1 MRWFA
6 TVRRRIWGR
15 GLTAVT
21 ATAAASSL
29 IVSAAVAQGVPE
41 YHYDGKLWSA
51 GPTYRT
57 PSVGGHPLAGRTPAT
72 PKTTKP
78 LRTYRPARP
87 AWPPAGTSTIAL
99 TRSAKSSATAST
111 PQHQTADGPAASPV
125 RAGKLP
131 VWVAPAKQAAKKRD
145 AAPSTP
151 AAVRVQLA
159 GHAQAQAAG
168 VDGMLLGLAR
178 ADGAASSGRVAVTL
192 DYSALDKAYG
202 GGFASRL
209 HLVSVPGCILTAPQK
224 PSCRVRTPLAST
236 NNPVAKKLTATL
248 DLPRL
253 APAGTAGA
261 DAHAD
266 GTAGSASVAPMT
278 AVEAISGASG
288 SQGDYTATSLSP
300 SGSWSA
306 NGTGA
311 FTYSYPV
318 AVPPSLGGAAPS
330 VAFSYD
336 SQSEDGET
344 SARNSQSSWIGD
356 GWSYSP
362 GFIERSYKP
371 CKQDGISDSADLCWG
386 GWLAT
391 LSLGGHSG
399 TLIRDESSNPN
410 TPTANQTWHLQ
421 GDDGTKIEELG
432 GAGNGLWNG
441 EYFKV
446 TTTDGTAYYFGLNHA
461 PGTTSDAAT
470 NSAWGEPVY
479 SPKSGDPCYDSGQG
493 KDSQC
498 TMGYRFNLDFVV
510 DPHTNV
516 QRYTYA
522 TETNHYD
529 RGGGQVAASGG
540 SGTLTKYVRGGY
552 LTEIDYGY
560 QLTDETVG
568 SKPGARVL
576 FKTSQ
581 RCQTSSTFTDCS
593 YANLNDKTATNWP
606 DVPYDLNCAS
616 TDTTSGT
623 GSNVCLTTAPSFWS
637 TDRLDSVVTQVNV
650 GGTLTD
656 VDTYQLTQAYSDAG
670 GTVDPVTG
678 QSGKDAADEG
688 ELQSVMWLSSIQHTG
703 DDTTGGGSTSPITL
717 PKVTFLGTEIDNRVD
732 GGNEPALFHPRMSS
746 VTTETGESIA
756 VTYSDPDCSRL
767 NHTMPSAPD
776 ADTMSC
782 YNVYWTI
789 PGGVT
794 PVSDW
799 FNKTRVKTVT
809 VSDGTGTGS
818 PAQVSNYT
826 YSGPAWHR
834 DDSELTDDTYR
845 TWDQFRGYRT
855 VTVTTGAGSDPITQ
869 KTTTYLQGMDGDV
882 RADGSK
888 RSVSVTDSVG
898 DTVTDS
904 DWLSGTPLEADTYT
918 QAGGSVVAKQIDL
931 PQTFTTTA
939 THNAGSS
946 LPAVV
951 ARMIKSSQ
959 QRTYGLLADGS
970 WREAETDTSYNGDA
984 LPTTVD
990 AKGDV
995 SVASQEKCATTSYA
1009 TPPAGNP
1016 MMLSYP
1022 DEVLTVAGPC
1032 STTPGTSTT
1041 VSDKRM
1047 FYDGDGTVTN
1057 VGTFGHLGTTGD
1069 LTATQIITGYSS
1081 GAPTYRTTQATA
1093 YDIYGRAIQVQD
1105 ADSNTTKTAFTPT
1118 TGQLPTQ
1125 LVTTNPRTWT
1135 TTSVMDPLRGLTMTS
1150 TDPNGRTTTIDYDA
1164 LGRRTAMW
1172 LPGRPTSQSASRTFT
1187 YAVNDTA
1194 PTTITTNTLR
1204 DDSNYSTAIDI
1215 YDGMLQ
1221 LRQTQSTTANNQAG
1235 RLISDTF
1242 YDSHGWARK
1251 TNSTYYESSTSP
1263 TNTMWVADDNQVPSQ
1278 QVTVHDGLGRT
1289 TATQLWSK
1297 GAQRW
1302 QSTTAY
1308 PGVDRTD
1315 TTPPS
1320 GGTATSSFTNALG
1333 QTTATWMYDDTATPT
1348 GKASDAVVTGYTYTP
1363 AGQVATMSDNAGNKW
1378 TYSYD
1383 LLGQETKQTDPDTGT
1398 TTFDKYDD
1406 LGNLLQATDA
1416 RGQILSYAYDTLDRK
1431 TAEYSGAWSATPD
1444 PSNELAS
1451 FSYDTLAKGYPT
1463 SSTRYVGGAGG
1474 DAYTQAV
1481 TGYTTDYQPTGGS
1494 TTIPTSTGFPSNSTG
1509 TNSNTYTVK
1518 YHYTPI
1524 MGLLSEADYG
1534 ADGGLPAETLG
1545 YGYDLQGLLDGFG
1558 GNGTYLDTTDY
1569 TPLGQVKDTRWGLYG
1584 EQVEPTFSYDDTTGR
1599 VTQSQVNLQT
1609 SATSALDVTDY
1620 RYNQAGDVTAVS
1632 DTQSGGTTD
1641 TQCFTYDHLNR
1652 LTTAWTDTAG
1662 LTSAGVGSTGAC
1674 TTSTPSA
1681 STTGGSAPYW
1691 QSYTYNALGDRTQ
1704 QVQHDT
1710 AGNTANDITQTATY
1724 PGSGTT
1730 PATLANAATKITTT
1744 GPAGTATMTPAYN
1757 GAGDTTGRTVTTAG
1771 PLVSGQT
1778 RSGTKLCADDSSS
1791 GTTDGNKI
1799 DLYTCNGSTAQQ
1811 WTIDTDG
1818 TVRVLGK
1825 CLDASGGGTTNGTKI
1840 DLYTCNKSAEQ
1851 QWKAGANGSLV
1862 NPASGKCLDD
1872 PSASTTNGTQL
1883 QIWTCNGTPAQRWT
1897 NATMGTVLPG
1907 ATQFLG
1913 YDAEGRTASVT
1924 TPSGGKNQTTSYLY
1938 DAGGSLLLQTTPT
1951 SKILYLFGGAE
1962 QLTLS
1967 TSGGTVT
1974 GQRYYPGPD
1983 GITEVRSSAGTLT
1996 YEVSNAQGTATES
2009 LAASNLAVTR
2019 RYFDPYGNP
2028 RGPQPTTWTD
2038 NHGYLG
2044 KPADPTT
2051 GLNLL
2056 GARDYDPVQ
2065 GRFLTADPLMEAGDP
2080 NQMSG
2085 YSYAAD
2091 NPSTGSDPTGLHLA
2105 CGDGDDPPCPSGG
2118 GASIGGMG
2126 GSSTTGGG
2134 GGGGGGT
2141 TTSSGGT
2148 AAAPPAGPACNV
2160 ASKFGC
2166 DVVDAQQMADNGPP
2180 TSGTLRD
2187 FIAGALDEF
2196 VHQLEQLNPGW
2207 AMGNVPHD
2215 VANGMAPGIAG
2226 PPRYVEPRHVVAH
2239 TVHAHTNTDA
2249 YKGGEATTVLL
2260 EFAASG
2266 GDDAPEAAVSAVADA
2281 GDAQDGLAAAAEVKN
2296 VVSQTTGEATA
2307 TAATPSEPATG
2318 ASGTGEG
2325 PCSFSPSTRVLL
2337 AQGKTKA
2344 IAAVRP
2350 GDKVEAADP
2359 DTGRHRGPRTVQHV
2373 WINHDHD
2380 LLDVTI
2386 RTKGDHTATLHTTA
2400 NHPFWDDTTHRWVPA
2415 GKLHH
2420 GDALKTSSN
2429 GHAYIV
2435 ASHAT
2440 PGTAKRWN
2448 LAVQQLH
2455 TYYVVAGGVSI
2466 LVHNSNDPDSCPVL
2480 GAARAAADT
2489 ASTITPGKARPAVAE
2504 ALQLPGGQIYS
2515 SPSIR
2520 GVAPELHSDVQA
2532 ILDDIPEGER
2542 GVGHGRC
2549 GLAVCVSDALSDGF
2563 NPTGSRAAAVIVRS
2577 STDNPMHGM
2586 PVGPCDSCV
2595 ALEDAFDIRFEG
2607 IG

>member
-15 GLTAVT
+15 GLTVAT
-21 ATAAASSL
+21 ATVAASTL
-29 IVSAAVAQGVPE
+29 VVSAAVAQGLPE

-51 GPTYRT
+51 GPTYKT
-57 PSVGGHPLAGRTPAT
+57 PSVGGHPLAKRTIAS
-72 PKTTKP
+72 PKTVKP
-78 LRTYRPARP
+78 LRTYRPSRP
-87 AWPPAGTSTIAL
+87 AWPSAGSSTVVLSRGTQPSATTAGTKGKSTAQ
-99 TRSAKSSATAST
+99 R
-111 PQHQTADGPAASPV
+111 AASPV
-125 RAGKLP
+125 RVGNLP
-131 VWVAPAKQAAKKRD
+131 VWVAPAKQAAEKKGTS
-145 AAPSTP
+145 ASAPS
-151 AAVRVQLA
+151 AVRVQLA

-168 VDGMLLGLAR
+168 VDGMLVGFAR
-178 ADGAASSGRVAVTL
+178 GDGAASSGRVAVTL

-202 GGFASRL
+202 GGWASRL
-209 HLVSVPGCILTAPQK
+209 HLVSVPGCILTTPQK
-224 PSCRVRTPLAST
+224 PACRVRTPLAFA
-236 NNPVAKKLTATL
+236 NNPVAKNLTATL
-248 DLPRL
+248 DLPS
-253 APAGTAGA
+253 ATSSSKGGAGIHV
-261 DAHAD
+261 DAAS
-266 GTAGSASVAPMT
+266 GSASMAPMT
-278 AVEAISGASG
+278 AVEAISGTSG
-288 SQGDYTATSLSP
+288 SQGDYTATSLNP

-311 FTYSYPV
+311 FTYSYPI
-318 AVPPSLGGAAPS
+318 AVPHSLGGPAPS
-330 VAFSYD
+330 VAFAYD

-344 SARNSQSSWIGD
+344 SARNSQSSWLGD

-371 CKQDGISDSADLCWG
+371 CKQDGISGSADFCWG

-399 TLIRDESSNPN
+399 TLVRDDSSNSA
-410 TPTANQTWHLQ
+410 TPTATQTWHLQ

-432 GAGNGLWNG
+432 GADNGLWNG

-461 PGTTSDAAT
+461 PGTTSDTAT

-510 DPHTNV
+510 DPHTNL

-522 TETNHYD
+522 EETNYYD

-560 QLTDETVG
+560 QLADEAAG
-568 SKPGARVL
+568 SKPGARVQ
-576 FKTSQ
+576 FNTAQ

-616 TDTTSGT
+616 TDVTSGT

-650 GGTLTD
+650 GGTLTN
-656 VDTYQLTQAYSDAG
+656 VDTYQLTQTYSDAG

-678 QSGKDAADEG
+678 QSGQDAADAG
-688 ELQSVMWLSSIQHTG
+688 ELQSVMWLSSVQHTG
-703 DDTTGGGSTSPITL
+703 DDTTGGGSSAITQ
-717 PKVTFLGTEIDNRVD
+717 PKVSFLGTEIDNRVD
-732 GGNEPALFHPRMSS
+732 GGNEPSLFHPRISS
-746 VTTETGESIA
+746 ITTESGESIA

-767 NHTMPSAPD
+767 NKTMPSSPD

-782 YNVYWTI
+782 YNVYWPI

-799 FNKTRVKTVT
+799 FNKTRVKTVD
-809 VSDGTGTGS
+809 VSDTTGTGS
-818 PAQVSNYT
+818 PMQVTNYT

-855 VTVTTGAGSDPITQ
+855 VTVTTGASPDPITQ

-882 RADGSK
+882 LADGSK
-888 RSVSVTDSVG
+888 RSVSVTDTVG
-898 DTVTDS
+898 DTVTDN

-918 QAGGSVVAKQIDL
+918 QAGGSVDAKQIDL
-931 PQTFTTTA
+931 PQSFTTTA
-939 THNAGSS
+939 THSSGSS
-946 LPAVV
+946 LPAVM
-951 ARMIKSSQ
+951 ARMIKTSQ
-959 QRTYGLLADGS
+959 QRTYGLLTTGS
-970 WREAETDTSYNGDA
+970 WRETEKDTSYNGDA
-984 LPTTVD
+984 LPATVD

-1009 TPPAGNP
+1009 TPPSGNP
-1016 MMLSYP
+1016 MMRSYP
-1022 DEVLTVAGPC
+1022 DEILAVAGPC
-1032 STTPGTSTT
+1032 GTTPGTSTT
-1041 VSDKRM
+1041 ISDKLL
-1047 FYDGDGTVTN
+1047 FYDGDGTVAN
-1057 VGTFGHLGTTGD
+1057 PGTFGHLSTTGD
-1069 LTATQIITGYSS
+1069 LTATQVITGYS
-1081 GAPTYRTTQATA
+1081 GATPAYRTTQATA
-1093 YDIYGRAIQVQD
+1093 YDQYGRAIQAQD
-1105 ADSNTTKTAFTPT
+1105 AAGNTTKTTFTPT

-1125 LVTTNPRTWT
+1125 VVTTNPRGWS
-1135 TTSVMDPLRGLTMTS
+1135 TTSAMDPLRGLTMTS

-1172 LPGRPTSQSASRTFT
+1172 LPGRSTSQSASRTFS
-1187 YAVNDTA
+1187 YAVNGTA
-1194 PTTITTNTLR
+1194 PATVTTDTLR
-1204 DDSNYSTAIDI
+1204 DDGTYNTAIAI

-1251 TNSTYYESSTSP
+1251 TNSSYYESSTSP
-1263 TNTMWVADDNQVPSQ
+1263 TTTLWVADDNQVPSQ
-1278 QVTVHDGLGRT
+1278 QVTVHDGQGRT
-1289 TATQLWSK
+1289 TATQLWSM
-1297 GAQRW
+1297 GAQQW
-1302 QSTTAY
+1302 QSTIAY

-1315 TTPPS
+1315 TTPAA
-1320 GGTATSSFTNALG
+1320 GGTATSAFTNGIG
-1333 QTTATWMYDDTATPT
+1333 QTTATWAYNDTATPT
-1348 GKASDAVVTGYTYTP
+1348 GKASDAVVTSYTYTP
-1363 AGQVATMSDNAGNKW
+1363 AGQIATMSDNAGNNW
-1378 TYSYD
+1378 SYSYD

-1398 TTFDKYDD
+1398 TTFDKYDN
-1406 LGNLLQATDA
+1406 LGNLQQTTDA
-1416 RGQILSYAYDTLDRK
+1416 RGQTLSYTFDGLDRK

-1444 PSNELAS
+1444 PSKELAS

-1463 SSTRYVGGAGG
+1463 SSTRYVGGASG

-1481 TGYTTDYQPTGGS
+1481 TGYTTDYQPTGAS
-1494 TTIPTSTGFPSNSTG
+1494 TTVPTSTGFPSNGTG
-1509 TNSNTYTVK
+1509 SNSNTYTVT
-1518 YHYTPI
+1518 YHYSPI
-1524 MGLLSEADYG
+1524 MGLLSETDYG
-1534 ADGGLPAETLG
+1534 ADGGLPAETVG

-1558 GNGTYLDTTDY
+1558 GKNTYLDTTDY
-1569 TPLGQVKDTRWGLYG
+1569 TPLGQVTDTRWGLYG
-1584 EQVEPTFSYDDTTGR
+1584 EQVEPQFSYDGATGR
-1599 VTQSQVNLQT
+1599 VTQSKVNLQT
-1609 SATSALDVTDY
+1609 STTSALDITDY
-1620 RYNQAGDVTAVS
+1620 RYNQAGDITAVS
-1632 DTQSGGTTD
+1632 DAQSGGTTD

-1662 LTSAGVGSTGAC
+1662 VTSAGAGSTGGC
-1674 TTSTPSA
+1674 TTTTPAA
-1681 STTGGSAPYW
+1681 STVGGPAPYW

-1710 AGNTANDITQTATY
+1710 SGTTANDVTQTATY
-1724 PGSGTT
+1724 PGNGTSA
-1730 PATLANAATKITTT
+1730 ATLANAATKITTT
-1744 GPAGTATMTPAYN
+1744 GPGGTATMTPAYDN
-1757 GAGDTTGRTVTTAG
+1757 AGNTHTRTVITSG
-1771 PLVSGQT
+1771 PLVSGMT
-1778 RSGTKLCADDSSS
+1778 RSGTKLCVDDSSS

-1799 DLYTCNGSTAQQ
+1799 DLWTCNGSGAQQ
-1811 WTIDTDG
+1811 WTMGTDG

-1825 CLDASGGGTTNGTKI
+1825 CLDASGNGTTNGTKI
-1840 DLYTCNKSAEQ
+1840 DLYTCNGAAGQ

-1862 NPASGKCLDD
+1862 NTASGKCLDD
-1872 PSASTTNGTQL
+1872 PSSSTTNGTQL

-1897 NATMGTVLPG
+1897 NLTAGTVLPG
-1907 ATQFLG
+1907 ATQSFA
-1913 YDAEGRTASVT
+1913 YDAEGRTASAT
-1924 TPSGGKNQTTSYLY
+1924 TPSGGKDQTTGYLY

-1962 QLTLS
+1962 QLTLN
-1967 TSGGTVT
+1967 SGAGTVT

-1983 GITEVRSSAGTLT
+1983 GITEVRSSDGTLT
-1996 YEVSNAQGTATES
+1996 YEVSNAQGTATEN

-2028 RGPQPTTWTD
+2028 RGPQPTTWAD

-2056 GARDYDPVQ
+2056 GARNYDPVQ

-2091 NPSTGSDPTGLHLA
+2091 NPSTGSDPTGLRLA
-2105 CGDGDDPPCPSGG
+2105 CGEGNEPDCPKHGSVGGTDYSPTTYGG
-2118 GASIGGMG
+2118 GN
-2126 GSSTTGGG
+2126 
-2134 GGGGGGT
+2134 GGT

-2148 AAAPPAGPACNV
+2148 TAAPSAAPTCNV
-2160 ASKFGC
+2160 SSKFGG
-2166 DVVDAQQMADNGPP
+2166 DVCEAQQMADNGPP

-2187 FIAGALDEF
+2187 FIAGALDKF
-2196 VHQLEQLNPGW
+2196 INQIEQLNPGW
-2207 AMGNVPHD
+2207 AMANLPHD
-2215 VANGMAPGIAG
+2215 VGNGMAPGSGG
-2226 PPRYVEPRHVVAH
+2226 PPTYVQPRNVVAH

-2249 YKGGEATTVLL
+2249 YRAGEATTVLL

-2266 GDDAPEAAVSAVADA
+2266 GDDAPEAAVSALSDA
-2281 GDAQDGLAAAAEVKN
+2281 RDTQDGLAAAAEVKN
-2296 VVSQTTGEATA
+2296 VVSETTEEATA
-2307 TAATPSEPATG
+2307 TAATPSRPDTG

-2325 PCSFSPSTRVLL
+2325 GCSFSPSTRVLL
-2337 AQGKTKA
+2337 AHGKTKT
-2344 IAAVRP
+2344 IGAVKP
-2350 GDKVEAADP
+2350 GDKVEAGDP
-2359 DTGRHRGPRTVQHV
+2359 TTGKHRGPRTVQHV

-2386 RTKGDHTATLHTTA
+2386 RTKDGHTATLHTTA
-2400 NHPFWDDTTHRWVPA
+2400 NHPFWDDTTHTWVPA

-2420 GDALKTSSN
+2420 GDALNTAAN
-2429 GHAYIV
+2429 GHTYV
-2435 ASHAT
+2435 VFTRAT
-2440 PGTAKRWN
+2440 PGAAKRWN
-2448 LAVQQLH
+2448 LTVQQLH
-2455 TYYVVAGGVSI
+2455 TYYVLAGTTPI
-2466 LVHNSNDPDSCPVL
+2466 LVHNTGCPKHIAGVTVMDGGGNIRGAETDEEGPSTYWAGRQSDAEKAQGRYKGGLISHTESRATRVAGVPHVYWKGGDDPLLGRSPAIAGDTYLIEGILPPCDWCQAQMQEAALATRTDWVYTWLDEDGIRQYWWRGPDS
-2480 GAARAAADT
+2480 
-2489 ASTITPGKARPAVAE
+2489 
-2504 ALQLPGGQIYS
+2504 
-2515 SPSIR
+2515 
-2520 GVAPELHSDVQA
+2520 
-2532 ILDDIPEGER
+2532 
-2542 GVGHGRC
+2542 
-2549 GLAVCVSDALSDGF
+2549 
-2563 NPTGSRAAAVIVRS
+2563 
-2577 STDNPMHGM
+2577 
-2586 PVGPCDSCV
+2586 
-2595 ALEDAFDIRFEG
+2595 
-2607 IG
+2607 

>member
-1 MRWFA
+1 M
-6 TVRRRIWGR
+6 
-15 GLTAVT
+15 
-21 ATAAASSL
+21 
-29 IVSAAVAQGVPE
+29 PE

-51 GPTYRT
+51 GATYKT
-57 PSVGGHPLAGRTPAT
+57 PSVGGHPLTRHTVKSLKPD
-72 PKTTKP
+72 KP
-78 LRTYRPARP
+78 LPTYRPSRP
-87 AWPPAGTSTIAL
+87 SWPSAGSSTVVL
-99 TRSAKSSATAST
+99 TGKTQSSATTSAAKRKSGSEPTASSS
-111 PQHQTADGPAASPV
+111 A
-125 RAGKLP
+125 RAGNLP
-131 VWVAPAKQAAKKRD
+131 VWVAPAKQVAAKRHG
-145 AAPSTP
+145 AVPSAPSS
-151 AAVRVQLA
+151 VRVQLA
-159 GHAQAQAAG
+159 SHAQAQSAG
-168 VDGMLLGLAR
+168 VDGMLVGFAR
-178 ADGAASSGRVAVTL
+178 GDGARSSGRVAITL

-209 HLVSVPGCILTAPQK
+209 HLVTVPGCILTTPQK
-224 PSCRVRTPLAST
+224 TTCRVRTRLAST

-248 DLPRL
+248 DLPR
-253 APAGTAGA
+253 ATTSGTAGTGVHN
-261 DAHAD
+261 DA
-266 GTAGSASVAPMT
+266 TAGSASMAPMT
-278 AVEAISGASG
+278 AVEAISGTSG
-288 SQGDYTATSLSP
+288 SQGDYTATSLNA
-300 SGSWSA
+300 SGSWST

-311 FTYSYPV
+311 FTYSYPIS
-318 AVPPSLGGAAPS
+318 VPRSLGGAAPS

-399 TLIRDESSNPN
+399 TLVRDDSSNSA
-410 TPTANQTWHLQ
+410 TPTAAQTWHLQ

-432 GAGNGLWNG
+432 GADNGLWNG

-446 TTTDGTAYYFGLNHA
+446 TTTDGTTYYFGRNHA

-479 SPKSGDPCYDSGQG
+479 SPKSTDPCYDSGQG

-510 DPHTNV
+510 DPHANV

-522 TETNHYD
+522 DETNYYD
-529 RGGGQVAASGG
+529 RGGGQVAGSGG

-560 QLTDETVG
+560 QLADEAAG

-576 FKTSQ
+576 FKTAQ

-593 YANLNDKTATNWP
+593 YSNLNDSTATNWP

-656 VDTYQLTQAYSDAG
+656 VDSYQLTQTYSDAG

-703 DDTTGGGSTSPITL
+703 NDTTGGGSSSPITQ
-717 PKVTFLGTEIDNRVD
+717 PKVSFLGTEIDNRVD
-732 GGNEPALFHPRMSS
+732 GGNEPSLFHPRISS
-746 VTTETGESIA
+746 ITTETGESIA

-767 NHTMPSAPD
+767 NKTMPSAPD

-782 YNVYWTI
+782 YNVYWTV

-799 FNKTRVKTVT
+799 FNKTRVKTVD
-809 VSDGTGTGS
+809 VSDMTGTGS
-818 PAQVSNYT
+818 PMQVSNYT

-834 DDSELTDDTYR
+834 DDSELTDDAYR

-855 VTVTTGAGSDPITQ
+855 VTVTTGASPDPITQ

-904 DWLSGTPLEADTYT
+904 DWLSGTPLEDDTYT
-918 QAGGSVVAKQIDL
+918 QAGGSIVAKQIDL
-931 PQTFTTTA
+931 PQSFTTTA
-939 THNAGSS
+939 THSSGSS

-951 ARMIKSSQ
+951 ARMIKTSQ
-959 QRTYGLLADGS
+959 QRTYGLLASGS

-984 LPTTVD
+984 LPTIID

-1009 TPPAGNP
+1009 TPPSGNP

-1022 DEVLTVAGPC
+1022 DEILIVAGPC
-1032 STTPGTSTT
+1032 STTPGASTT
-1041 VSDKRM
+1041 ISDKRM
-1047 FYDGDGTVTN
+1047 FYDGDGTVAN

-1069 LTATQIITGYSS
+1069 LTATQIITGYSGTTPS
-1081 GAPTYRTTQATA
+1081 YRTTQATA
-1093 YDIYGRAIQVQD
+1093 YDAYGRAVQVQD
-1105 ADSNTTKTAFTPT
+1105 AAGNTTKTTFTPT

-1125 LVTTNPRTWT
+1125 LVTTNPRNWT

-1172 LPGRPTSQSASRTFT
+1172 LPGRPISQSASRTFA
-1187 YAVNDTA
+1187 YAVNGTV
-1194 PTTITTNTLR
+1194 PNTVTTNTLR
-1204 DDSNYSTAIDI
+1204 DDGNYSTAINI

-1242 YDSHGWARK
+1242 YDSHGWVRK
-1251 TNSTYYESSTSP
+1251 TNSSYYESSTSP
-1263 TNTMWVADDNQVPSQ
+1263 TTTMWVADDNQVPSQ
-1278 QVTVHDGLGRT
+1278 QIAVHDGQGRT
-1289 TATQLWSK
+1289 TTTQLWSN
-1297 GAQRW
+1297 GTQQW

-1315 TTPPS
+1315 TTPAA

-1333 QTTATWMYDDTATPT
+1333 QTTATWAYDDTATPT
-1348 GKASDAVVTGYTYTP
+1348 GKASDAVVTSYTYTP

-1398 TTFDKYDD
+1398 STFDKYDD

-1416 RGQILSYAYDTLDRK
+1416 RGQILSYAYDALDRK

-1444 PSNELAS
+1444 PSKQLAS
-1451 FSYDTLAKGYPT
+1451 FTYDTLAKGYPT
-1463 SSTRYVGGAGG
+1463 SSTRYVGGTGG
-1474 DAYTQAV
+1474 DAYTQAI
-1481 TGYTTDYQPTGGS
+1481 TGYTTDYQPTGAS
-1494 TTIPTSTGFPSNSTG
+1494 TTIPTSTGFPSNGTG
-1509 TNSNTYTVK
+1509 SNSNTYTVK
-1518 YHYTPI
+1518 YSYTPV

-1534 ADGGLPAETLG
+1534 ADGGLPSETVG

-1569 TPLGQVKDTRWGLYG
+1569 TPLGQVTDTRWGLYG
-1584 EQVEPTFSYDDTTGR
+1584 EQVEPTFSYDAATGR
-1599 VTQSQVNLQT
+1599 VTQSEVNLQT
-1609 SATSALDVTDY
+1609 SATSALDVTSY

-1632 DTQSGGTTD
+1632 DAQSGGTTD

-1662 LTSAGVGSTGAC
+1662 LTTAGVGSTGGC
-1674 TTSTPSA
+1674 TTSTPAA
-1681 STTGGSAPYW
+1681 STIGGPAPFW

-1710 AGNTANDITQTATY
+1710 SGTTANDVTQTATY
-1724 PGSGTT
+1724 PGSGTS

-1744 GPAGTATMTPAYN
+1744 GPGGTATMTPAYN
-1757 GAGDTTGRTVTTAG
+1757 SAGDTTGRTVTTTG
-1771 PLVSGQT
+1771 PLVSGLT
-1778 RSGTKLCADDSSS
+1778 RSGTKLCVDDSSS
-1791 GTTDGNKI
+1791 ATTDGNKI
-1799 DLYTCNGSTAQQ
+1799 DLWTCNGSGAQQ
-1811 WTIDTDG
+1811 WTIGTDG

-1825 CLDASGGGTTNGTKI
+1825 CLDASGGGTTNGTKT
-1840 DLYTCNKSAEQ
+1840 DLYTCNGSSGQ

-1862 NPASGKCLDD
+1862 NTASGKCLDD
-1872 PSASTTNGTQL
+1872 PSSSTTNGTQL
-1883 QIWTCNGTPAQRWT
+1883 QIWTCNGTSAQRWT
-1897 NATMGTVLPG
+1897 NATMGAVLPG
-1907 ATQFLG
+1907 ATQSFA

-1924 TPSGGKNQTTSYLY
+1924 TPSGGKDQTTSYLY

-1967 TSGGTVT
+1967 TGPGTVK

-1983 GITEVRSSAGTLT
+1983 GITEVRSSDGTLT
-1996 YEVSNAQGTATES
+1996 YEVSNAQGTATED

-2028 RGPQPTTWTD
+2028 RGPQPTTWAD

-2051 GLNLL
+2051 GLDLL
-2056 GARDYDPVQ
+2056 GARNYDPIQ

-2085 YSYAAD
+2085 YSYAGD
-2091 NPSTGSDPTGLHLA
+2091 NPSTGSDPTGLRLA
-2105 CGDGDDPPCPSGG
+2105 CGDGPEDIPCPTHGSVGGDDYSPTTSGG
-2118 GASIGGMG
+2118 GN
-2126 GSSTTGGG
+2126 
-2134 GGGGGGT
+2134 GGT

-2148 AAAPPAGPACNV
+2148 TAAPSSGSACNV

-2166 DVVDAQQMADNGPP
+2166 DVAEGQQMGTYGPP

-2187 FIAGALDEF
+2187 AIAGALDEVVKLIWETSPQAQILDEAHKALSPF
-2196 VHQLEQLNPGW
+2196 GIS
-2207 AMGNVPHD
+2207 VPLD
-2215 VANGMAPGIAG
+2215 IF
-2226 PPRYVEPRHVVAH
+2226 PRHPMAKIL
-2239 TVHAHTNTDA
+2239 HAHTNTDA
-2249 YKGGEATTVLL
+2249 YKGAEASVVIATVAL
-2260 EFAASG
+2260 SDG
-2266 GDDAPEAAVSAVADA
+2266 GDAAEAAAAA
-2281 GDAQDGLAAAAEVKN
+2281 ENGARDAQDGLAAAADAKN
-2296 VVSQTTGEATA
+2296 VVSETTEEATA
-2307 TAATPSEPATG
+2307 TAAKPSEPDTG
-2318 ASGTGEG
+2318 ASGSGEG
-2325 PCSFSPSTRVLL
+2325 GCSFSPSTRVLL
-2337 AQGKTKA
+2337 AHGKTEA
-2344 IAAVRP
+2344 IASVKP

-2359 DTGRHRGPRTVQHV
+2359 HTGKHRGPRTVQHV

-2380 LLDVTI
+2380 LLDVAI
-2386 RTKGDHTATLHTTA
+2386 RTRDGHTATLHTTA
-2400 NHPFWDDTTHRWVPA
+2400 NHPFWDDTTHSWVPA
-2415 GKLHH
+2415 GELHR
-2420 GDALKTSSN
+2420 GDALNTAGN
-2429 GHAYIV
+2429 GHVYVVTTHI
-2435 ASHAT
+2435 T
-2440 PGTAKRWN
+2440 PGTANRWN
-2448 LAVQQLH
+2448 LTVQQLH
-2455 TYYVVAGGVSI
+2455 TYYVVAGGVPI
-2466 LVHNSNDPDSCPVL
+2466 LVHNTNAGC
-2480 GAARAAADT
+2480 
-2489 ASTITPGKARPAVAE
+2489 
-2504 ALQLPGGQIYS
+2504 
-2515 SPSIR
+2515 
-2520 GVAPELHSDVQA
+2520 
-2532 ILDDIPEGER
+2532 
-2542 GVGHGRC
+2542 
-2549 GLAVCVSDALSDGF
+2549 
-2563 NPTGSRAAAVIVRS
+2563 PTGYDPEFPTIKLTNYRGRFNAWLNKNGFQRLPDDWDAHHAIPQEFRDHPDFAGFDFDAPSNMRGIPGSRMNSRLANVHQEI
-2577 STDNPMHGM
+2577 TNQWKWFGDMNPNATGAEIQDFADQIDRGYGDYYWREPK
-2586 PVGPCDSCV
+2586 PVGGPGS
-2595 ALEDAFDIRFEG
+2595 
-2607 IG
+2607 

>member
-6 TVRRRIWGR
+6 TVRRRMWGR
-15 GLTAVT
+15 GLTVAT
-21 ATAAASSL
+21 ATVAASTL
-29 IVSAAVAQGVPE
+29 VVSAAAAQGVPE

-51 GPTYRT
+51 GPTYKT
-57 PSVGGHPLAGRTPAT
+57 PSVGGRPLAKRLVAS
-72 PKTTKP
+72 PKSVKP
-78 LRTYRPARP
+78 LRTYRPSRP
-87 AWPPAGTSTIAL
+87 AWPSAGSSTVVL
-99 TRSAKSSATAST
+99 SPGTQPSAT
-111 PQHQTADGPAASPV
+111 TAAAKGKSPAQKATSPV
-125 RAGKLP
+125 RAGNLP
-131 VWVAPAKQAAKKRD
+131 VWVGPAEQAAKKRG
-145 AAPSTP
+145 AAPTAP

-168 VDGMLLGLAR
+168 ADGMLVGFAR
-178 ADGAASSGRVAVTL
+178 TDGAASSGRVAITL

-209 HLVSVPGCILTAPQK
+209 HLVTVPGCILTTPQK
-224 PSCRVRTPLAST
+224 PACRERTPLASA

-248 DLPRL
+248 DLPR
-253 APAGTAGA
+253 ATTSGAAGA
-261 DAHAD
+261 GNHPDAVSR
-266 GTAGSASVAPMT
+266 SASVAPMT
-278 AVEAISGASG
+278 AVEAVSGTSG
-288 SQGDYTATSLSP
+288 SQGDYTATSLNP
-300 SGSWSA
+300 SGSWGA

-311 FTYSYPV
+311 FTYSYPIS
-318 AVPPSLGGAAPS
+318 VPRSLGGSAPS

-371 CKQDGISDSADLCWG
+371 CKQDGISGSADLCWG

-399 TLIRDESSNPN
+399 TLVRDDAGNSA
-410 TPTANQTWHLQ
+410 TPTATQTWHLQ

-432 GAGNGLWNG
+432 GADNGLWNG

-446 TTTDGTAYYFGLNHA
+446 TTTDGTTYYFGRNHA
-461 PGTTSDAAT
+461 PGATSDAAT

-493 KDSQC
+493 KNSQC

-522 TETNHYD
+522 TETNYYD

-560 QLTDETVG
+560 QLTDEAAG

-576 FKTSQ
+576 FKTAQ

-606 DVPYDLNCAS
+606 DTPYDLNCAS

-650 GGTLTD
+650 GGTLTN
-656 VDTYQLTQAYSDAG
+656 VDTYQLNQTYSDAG

-678 QSGKDAADEG
+678 QSGKDAADQG
-688 ELQSVMWLSSIQHTG
+688 ELQSVMWLSSLQHTG
-703 DDTTGGGSTSPITL
+703 DDTSGGSSSAITQ
-717 PKVTFLGTEIDNRVD
+717 PKVSFLGTEIDNRVD
-732 GGNEPALFHPRMSS
+732 GGNEPSLFHPRISS
-746 VTTETGESIA
+746 ITTETGESIA
-756 VTYSDPDCSRL
+756 VTYDDPDCSRL
-767 NHTMPSAPD
+767 NKTMPSSPD

-799 FNKTRVKTVT
+799 FNKTRVKTVD
-809 VSDGTGTGS
+809 VSDQTGVGS
-818 PAQVSNYT
+818 PMQVSNYT
-826 YSGPAWHR
+826 YSQPAWHR

-855 VTVTTGAGSDPITQ
+855 VTVTTGASPDPITQ

-882 RADGSK
+882 LADGSK
-888 RSVSVTDSVG
+888 RSVNVTDSVG

-918 QAGGSVVAKQIDL
+918 QAGGSIDAKQIDL
-931 PQTFTTTA
+931 PQSYTTTA
-939 THNAGSS
+939 THSSGSS

-951 ARMIKSSQ
+951 ARMIKTSQ
-959 QRTYGLLADGS
+959 QRTYGLLASGG

-984 LPTTVD
+984 LPTTID

-1009 TPPAGNP
+1009 TPPSGNP

-1022 DEVLTVAGPC
+1022 DEILSVAGPC
-1032 STTPGTSTT
+1032 STTPGSSTT
-1041 VSDKRM
+1041 ISDKRM
-1047 FYDGDGTVTN
+1047 FYDGDGTVAN
-1057 VGTFGHLGTTGD
+1057 PGTFGHLGATGD
-1069 LTATQIITGYSS
+1069 LTATQIITGYSG
-1081 GAPTYRTTQATA
+1081 GAPSYRTTQATHF
-1093 YDIYGRAIQVQD
+1093 DQYGRAIQVQD
-1105 ADSNTTKTAFTPT
+1105 AAGNTTKTTFTPT

-1125 LVTTNPRTWT
+1125 LVTTNPRNWT

-1187 YAVNDTA
+1187 YAVNGTA
-1194 PTTITTNTLR
+1194 PSTITTNTLR
-1204 DDSNYSTAIDI
+1204 DDGTYNTAINI

-1251 TNSTYYESSTSP
+1251 ANSSYYESSTSP
-1263 TNTMWVADDNQVPSQ
+1263 TTTVWVADDNQVPSQ
-1278 QVTVHDGLGRT
+1278 QVAVHDGQGRT

-1297 GAQRW
+1297 GTQQW

-1315 TTPPS
+1315 TTPAS
-1320 GGTATSSFTNALG
+1320 GGTATSAFTNALG
-1333 QTTATWMYDDTATPT
+1333 QTTATWVYDDTATAT
-1348 GKASDAVVTGYTYTP
+1348 GKASDAVVTSYTHTP

-1406 LGNLLQATDA
+1406 LGNLLQTTDA
-1416 RGQILSYAYDTLDRK
+1416 RGQTLSYAYDALDRK

-1444 PSNELAS
+1444 PSKELTS
-1451 FSYDTLAKGYPT
+1451 FSYDTLAKGHPT

-1481 TGYTTDYQPTGGS
+1481 TGYTTDYKPTGTS
-1494 TTIPTSTGFPSNSTG
+1494 TTIPTSTGFPSNGTG
-1509 TNSNTYTVK
+1509 GNSNTYTVK
-1518 YHYTPI
+1518 YSYTPV
-1524 MGLLSEADYG
+1524 MGLLSETDYG
-1534 ADGGLPAETLG
+1534 ADGGLPSETVG
-1545 YGYDLQGLLDGFG
+1545 YGYDMQGLLGGFG
-1558 GNGTYLDTTDY
+1558 GKNTYLDTTDY
-1569 TPLGQVKDTRWGLYG
+1569 TPLGQVTDTRWGLYG
-1584 EQVEPTFSYDDTTGR
+1584 EQVEPTFSYDGATGR
-1599 VTQSQVNLQT
+1599 VTQSSVNLQT
-1609 SATSALDVTDY
+1609 SSTSALDVTSY

-1632 DTQSGGTTD
+1632 DSQSGGTTD

-1662 LTSAGVGSTGAC
+1662 LTSAGTGSTGGC
-1674 TTSTPSA
+1674 TTTTPSA
-1681 STTGGSAPYW
+1681 STIGGPAPYW

-1710 AGNTANDITQTATY
+1710 SGTTANDVTQTATY
-1724 PGSGTT
+1724 PGSGTS

-1744 GPAGTATMTPAYN
+1744 GPGGTATMTPRYGD
-1757 GAGDTTGRTVTTAG
+1757 GAGNTTGRTVTTAG
-1771 PLVSGQT
+1771 PLVSGMT
-1778 RSGTKLCADDSSS
+1778 RSGTKLCVDDSAS

-1799 DLYTCNGSTAQQ
+1799 DLWTCNGSGAQQ
-1811 WTIDTDG
+1811 WTIGTDG

-1840 DLYTCNKSAEQ
+1840 DLYTCNGASGQ

-1862 NPASGKCLDD
+1862 NTASGKCLDD
-1872 PSASTTNGTQL
+1872 PSSSTTNGTQL
-1883 QIWTCNGTPAQRWT
+1883 QIWTCNASSAQRWT
-1897 NATMGTVLPG
+1897 NAMTGTVLPG
-1907 ATQFLG
+1907 ATQSFA

-1924 TPSGGKNQTTSYLY
+1924 TPSGGKDQTTAYLY

-1967 TSGGTVT
+1967 TGAATVT

-1983 GITEVRSSAGTLT
+1983 GITEVRSSDGTLT
-1996 YEVSNAQGTATES
+1996 YEVSNAQGTATED

-2028 RGPQPTTWTD
+2028 RGPQPATWAD

-2044 KPADPTT
+2044 KPTDGTT
-2051 GLNLL
+2051 GLDLL

-2091 NPSTGSDPTGLHLA
+2091 NPSTGSDPTGLRLR
-2105 CGDGDDPPCPSGG
+2105 CGDGDDPACPSGG
-2118 GASIGGMG
+2118 GASVGGG
-2126 GSSTTGGG
+2126 GPSSSDGGG
-2134 GGGGGGT
+2134 GGGAT

-2148 AAAPPAGPACNV
+2148 TAAPSSGPVCNV
-2160 ASKFGC
+2160 ASKFGG
-2166 DVVDAQQMADNGPP
+2166 DVCEAQQMGTYGPP

-2187 FIAGALDEF
+2187 SIAGWLDG
-2196 VHQLEQLNPGW
+2196 VINLVEQYNPGW
-2207 AMGNVPHD
+2207 AISNVPHD

-2226 PPRYVEPRHVVAH
+2226 PPKYVQPRHVAAH
-2239 TVHAHTNTDA
+2239 VLNAHPNTDA
-2249 YKGGEATTVLL
+2249 YKGAEASVVLATVA
-2260 EFAASG
+2260 FSDG
-2266 GDDAPEAAVSAVADA
+2266 GDATEAAAAAVAEA
-2281 GDAQDGLAAAAEVKN
+2281 SDAQDGLAAAAEVKN
-2296 VVSQTTGEATA
+2296 VVSETTEEATA
-2307 TAATPSEPATG
+2307 TAATPSRPDTG
-2318 ASGTGEG
+2318 ASGGGEG
-2325 PCSFSPSTRVLL
+2325 GCSFSPSTRVVM
-2337 AQGKTKA
+2337 AHGKTKA
-2344 IAAVRP
+2344 IAAVKP
-2350 GDKVEAADP
+2350 GDKVEAGDP
-2359 DTGRHRGPRTVQHV
+2359 ATGKHRGPRTVQHV

-2386 RTKGDHTATLHTTA
+2386 RTKNGQTATLHTTA
-2400 NHPFWDDTTHRWVPA
+2400 NHPFWDDTTHSWVPA
-2415 GKLHH
+2415 GKLHN
-2420 GDALKTSSN
+2420 GDALNTAV
-2429 GHAYIV
+2429 GHAYV
-2435 ASHAT
+2435 AATHAT
-2440 PGTAKRWN
+2440 PGTANRWN
-2448 LAVQQLH
+2448 LTVQQLH
-2455 TYYVVAGGVSI
+2455 TYYVVAGRTTI
-2466 LVHNSNDPDSCPVL
+2466 LVHNTCGEV
-2480 GAARAAADT
+2480 AVDT
-2489 ASTITPGKARPAVAE
+2489 NAVT
-2504 ALQLPGGQIYS
+2504 
-2515 SPSIR
+2515 
-2520 GVAPELHSDVQA
+2520 
-2532 ILDDIPEGER
+2532 
-2542 GVGHGRC
+2542 
-2549 GLAVCVSDALSDGF
+2549 DALSGAKTAEVDAALAGRAPVLSPTAHRELLEGGHSAEDIASWLAERGGRMGPESTSDGVASLQDRLRAMWRGKSF
-2563 NPTGSRAAAVIVRS
+2563 NPMIADDDASVLHSAMQDELSIITNDKRFYKNIDRLGYS
-2577 STDNPMHGM
+2577 S
-2586 PVGPCDSCV
+2586 
-2595 ALEDAFDIRFEG
+2595 ERY
-2607 IG
+2607 